1 LNNGARVEQINWE
14 VDTSAKGL
22 QQSAGMMVNYR
33 YLLEDID
40 GNHESYRSGQDVS
53 TLIKVKTLLKD

>member
-1 LNNGARVEQINWE
+1 
-14 VDTSAKGL
+14 
-22 QQSAGMMVNYR
+22 MMVNYR